1 MTQLPPDPLSGLS
14 LRDYA
19 AQLRRG
25 EISAEATT
33 ADYLSRIAQL
43 DTNCGAFRMVAVE
56 RALDTA
62 RAIDTLLRSG
72 TDLGPLMGVPVAIK
86 EIFAVDGLPLGANTE
101 LDFAFLSLTEGPF
114 VKKLKRAGCI
124 ILGATKT
131 TEFAAATI
139 NVDKAMPWNPA
150 DPQVKRVCGGSS
162 HGSAAALRAGMCAFS
177 IGTDTGG
184 SVRLPAALCGV
195 FGYKS
200 SVGLWSTD
208 GVFPLSPSMDSI
220 GVFTRG
226 TNDATLILD
235 ALEEGADLPAPYPH
249 ALRLGRPRPY
259 FEDNCEPAVLAAFDA
274 AVGKLRTAG
283 VEIIDVDL
291 PNIDRAIAIFT
302 QLLFTEFA
310 ALIGKE
316 RLEANQATIDR
327 VPWGRIHEAIGASAE
342 TLLELQK
349 QQRQA
354 VAVGIV
360 PAGVDALI
368 TPSAPFQACPVDDVS
383 MFEAA
388 AAWNIRS
395 GQCTRPGNFFGLGGT
410 TIPIQ
415 DKGALPIGLQI
426 MTRPGADTQLLAL
439 SRTIEAVAGARFQ

>member
-19 AQLRRG
+19 EKLRRG
-25 EISAEATT
+25 DISAEATT
-33 ADYLSRIAQL
+33 AAYLARIAQL
-43 DTNCGAFRMVAVE
+43 DTKYGAFRMVAAE
-56 RALDTA
+56 RALDAA
-62 RAIDTLLRSG
+62 RAMDALLRSG

-101 LDFAFLSLTEGPF
+101 LDFAFLSLTEGAF
-114 VKKLKRAGCI
+114 IKKLKRAGCV
-124 ILGATKT
+124 ILGLTKT

-162 HGSAAALRAGMCAFS
+162 HGSAAALRAGLCAFS
-177 IGTDTGG
+177 VGSDTGG

-200 SVGLWSTD
+200 SVGLWPTD

-226 TNDATLILD
+226 ADDATLIVD
-235 ALEEGADLPAPYPH
+235 ALEQGVAVPAPYPH
-249 ALRLGRPRPY
+249 ALRLGRPRRY
-259 FEDNCEPAVLAAFDA
+259 FEDNCEPAVLAAFGTA
-274 AVGKLRTAG
+274 IEKLRAAG
-283 VEIIDVDL
+283 AEIVDVDL
-291 PNIDRAIAIFT
+291 PDIGKAIPIFT

-310 ALIGKE
+310 ALIGQE

-327 VPWGRIHEAIGASAE
+327 VPWARIQSAIGATAE
-342 TLLELQK
+342 TLLDLQK

-354 VAVGIV
+354 VAAGLV

-368 TPSAPFQACPVDDVS
+368 APSAPFQACAADEVNT
-383 MFEAA
+383 FEAA

-395 GQCTRPGNFFGLGGT
+395 GQFTRPGNFFGLGGT

-415 DKGALPIGLQI
+415 DDGALPIGLQI
-426 MTRPGADTQLLAL
+426 MTRPGADAQLLAL
-439 SRTIEAVAGARFQ
+439 SRTVEAVAGTRFE